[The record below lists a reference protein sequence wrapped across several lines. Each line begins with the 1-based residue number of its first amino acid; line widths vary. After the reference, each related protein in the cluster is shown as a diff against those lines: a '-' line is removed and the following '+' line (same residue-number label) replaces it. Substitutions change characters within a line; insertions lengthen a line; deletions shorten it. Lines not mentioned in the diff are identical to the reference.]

1 MNSILSLGLLFG
13 CILYTCAQ
21 NFPVFIGRN
30 TPPIPQPVYNI
41 QGQFG
46 NSNPAQLS
54 MQNNRGMPVR
64 QHRGPAQQQEES
76 WAPGEPE
83 WFFPGRP
90 QQWMNSCQRL
100 YV

>member
-1 MNSILSLGLLFG
+1 MKSVLSLSLFFA
-13 CILYTCAQ
+13 CVLHTIAQ

-30 TPPIPQPVYNI
+30 TPPVPQPVYNV

-46 NSNPAQLS
+46 NSNPVQPPIPT
-54 MQNNRGMPVR
+54 NHGMPLG
-64 QHRGPAQQQEES
+64 QQRGPIQQQSEP

-90 QQWMNSCQRL
+90 QQWLNSCQRR